1 MRARNSTSTASQQKT
16 TACSSSPTLLR
27 FHNSNRFGR
36 EHPNN
41 TSRQSRL
48 KPRPS
53 RVHGFCPDGILQPRL
68 RPLAQGLG
76 YCGLRARIDSPA
88 HQFAA
93 AMVHKQHLHAFR
105 KGPRRRRGLR
115 RISQAGRGS
124 LSRQHRILARSRRQ
138 AQLALRLQ
146 NHE

>member
-1 MRARNSTSTASQQKT
+1 MRARILHQRHHSRRRQPARARRRSSDFTTRTA
-16 TACSSSPTLLR
+16 
-27 FHNSNRFGR
+27 FGR

-53 RVHGFCPDGILQPRL
+53 RLHGFCPDGILQPQL

-76 YCGLRARIDSPA
+76 YCGLRARIDSPT
-88 HQFAA
+88 HQFTAT
-93 AMVHKQHLHAFR
+93 MVPKQHPHPFR

-124 LSRQHRILARSRRQ
+124 LSRQHRNFARSRRQ